1 MRLLFLVA
9 DTQAPAEPPQ
19 AASTEPP
26 APAEVMTSEIIA
38 TTPAAA
44 LKSVVD
50 IQSDFE
56 VRRSKLQQ
64 VAA

>member
-1 MRLLFLVA
+1 MT

-19 AASTEPP
+19 AASTEPT
-26 APAEVMTSEIIA
+26 APAEAMTSEIIA
-38 TTPAAA
+38 TTPADA